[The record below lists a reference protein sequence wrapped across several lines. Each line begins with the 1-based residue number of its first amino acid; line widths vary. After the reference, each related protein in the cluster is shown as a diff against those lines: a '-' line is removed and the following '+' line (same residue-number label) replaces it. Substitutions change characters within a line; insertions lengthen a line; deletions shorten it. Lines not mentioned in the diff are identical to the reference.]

1 MSHSAP
7 ICKIITHKLK
17 NGATEM
23 VENDAFA
30 ANAGLKWLKTGSDYS
45 FCWDLN
51 PTVGT
56 KTFTYTSSY
65 PVFDDFV
72 I

>member
-1 MSHSAP
+1 
-7 ICKIITHKLK
+7 
-17 NGATEM
+17 M

-30 ANAGLKWLKTGSDYS
+30 ANAGLKWQKAGSDYS

-65 PVFDDFV
+65 PAFDDFV

>member
-1 MSHSAP
+1 MS
-7 ICKIITHKLK
+7 HKLK

-23 VENDAFA
+23 VENAPFA
-30 ANAGLKWLKTGSDYS
+30 VNAGFKWQKASSTYS

-51 PTVGT
+51 PSAGT

-65 PVFDDFV
+65 PISDDFV
-72 I
+72 S

>member
-1 MSHSAP
+1 
-7 ICKIITHKLK
+7 
-17 NGATEM
+17 M

-30 ANAGLKWLKTGSDYS
+30 ANTSFKWQKAGSAYS
-45 FCWDLN
+45 FCWNLN

-65 PVFDDFV
+65 LISDDF
-72 I
+72 IIS

>member
-1 MSHSAP
+1 MN
-7 ICKIITHKLK
+7 HKLK

-30 ANAGLKWLKTGSDYS
+30 ANAGLQWQKASSAYS
-45 FCWDLN
+45 FCWENN
-51 PTVGT
+51 PSVGT

-65 PVFDDFV
+65 PISDDFV
-72 I
+72 S